1 MDRSSPY
8 FRPWETAGAN
18 DICGKSP
25 EMTHKRMKVKYLKIR
40 FLVPDLPL
48 VHQSVD
54 RNQVLRLDCS
64 RRLLKQHES

>member
-1 MDRSSPY
+1 MGDR
-8 FRPWETAGAN
+8 RRQWQLWE
-18 DICGKSP
+18 KS

-54 RNQVLRLDCS
+54 RNQVPRLDCL